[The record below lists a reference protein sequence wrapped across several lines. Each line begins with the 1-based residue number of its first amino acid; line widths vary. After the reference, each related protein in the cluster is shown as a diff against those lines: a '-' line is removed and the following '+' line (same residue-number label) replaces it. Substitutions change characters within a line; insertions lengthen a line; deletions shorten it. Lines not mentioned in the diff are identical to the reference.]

1 MAASTV
7 LRNSLSLISGSPR
20 ASRWAFMTIRRYF
33 VTVTPGIAT
42 GYWNAMN
49 RPARARSS
57 GSASVM
63 SSPRKRIWPSVTSR
77 FGWPMMTFASVDLPE
92 PFGPMR
98 AWISPLLTD
107 RSRPLRIFLSPAWTC
122 RLRISRS
129 AMCSGPEVG
138 GRFKS
143 MWRSG
148 ADGLADGS
156 GADLAALERDELG
169 ERGLG
174 ERVDHAALDPGPQQL
189 RGAAVAVVDQVRAQ
203 HAAVLRIVHETGHR
217 RDGALQGEDGLV
229 HVDRRRVARE
239 AVAAVRAAGALHE
252 GGLLQERDDALEV
265 GERQALG
272 LGDRLQRD
280 GRAVLV
286 VAAELDEQAHSVL
299 PLPREDH
306 GG

>member
-1 MAASTV
+1 RGTCVSSIAASTV
-7 LRNSLSLISGSPR
+7 LRNSLRETSGSPR
-20 ASRWAFMTIRRYF
+20 ASRCAFMTMRRYF

-42 GYWNAMN
+42 GYWKAMN

-77 FGWPMMTFASVDLPE
+77 LGWPMITLASVDLPD

-98 AWISPLLTD
+98 AWISPLLTV

-138 GRFKS
+138 GRSKCV
-143 MWRSG
+143 WWSG
-148 ADGLADGS
+148 ADGLVDRRS
-156 GADLAALERDELG
+156 DLALVEGDELR

-174 ERVDHAALDPGPQQL
+174 QRLDDAALDPRPQQL
-189 RGAAVAVVDQVRAQ
+189 RGAAVTVVDQVRAQ
-203 HAAVLRIVHETGHR
+203 HAPLLRVVHEARHR
-217 RDGALQGEDGLV
+217 RDGPLEGEDSLV
-229 HVDRRRVARE
+229 HVDRRGVARQ
-239 AVAAVRAAGALHE
+239 AVAAVRAAGALDE
-252 GGLLQERDDALEV
+252 GGLLEERDDALQV
-265 GERQALG
+265 GERQSLG

-280 GRAVLV
+280 
-286 VAAELDEQAHSVL
+286 
-299 PLPREDH
+299 
-306 GG
+306 